1 MEFGSL
7 GLSFLA
13 GVFSTL
19 SPCVLPLL
27 PVILAAAVSKHRLGP
42 VALAA
47 GLSLSFA
54 AIALFVATIGFALG
68 FDEGFFRQ
76 VSAALMIALG
86 AVLLVP
92 GFEMRFA
99 LAAGPVSNWTEQRF
113 GGFAGN
119 GLGGQFAVGLL
130 LGAVWTPCIGPTL
143 GAASLMA
150 ARGQNLGQVALTM
163 FLFGIGTAVPLLLL
177 SLISRATLMRW
188 QGRMLAAGK
197 GAKQVIG
204 GGLVLF
210 GLAILFGL
218 DRTLMTT
225 LVRLSPQWLTDLT
238 TRF

>member
-7 GLSFLA
+7 ALSFLA

-27 PVILAAAVSKHRLGP
+27 PVVLAAAVSKHRLGP
-42 VALAA
+42 LALAA
-47 GLSLSFA
+47 GLGLSFV
-54 AIALFVATIGFALG
+54 AIGLFVATIGFALG

-76 VSAALMIALG
+76 ISAVLMITLG

-92 GFEMRFA
+92 RFEMRFA
-99 LAAGPVSNWTEQRF
+99 LAAGPISNWTEQRF

-119 GLGGQFAVGLL
+119 GLGGQFGVGLL
-130 LGAVWTPCIGPTL
+130 LGAVWTPCVGPTL

-150 ARGQNLGQVALTM
+150 AQGHNLGQVAVIM

-188 QGRMLAAGK
+188 RGRMMAAGK
-197 GAKQVIG
+197 GAKQALG
-204 GGLVLF
+204 GVLVLF
-210 GLAILFGL
+210 GIAILFGL
-218 DRTLMTT
+218 DRTLMTA
-225 LVRLSPQWLTDLT
+225 LVGLSPQWLTDLT